1 MQHREASEPGALGGP
16 RLQRAVVLELL
27 GDDGERRRSSAQLG
41 QELGAD
47 AEDLEAAVAALC
59 AAGVLHREGDLT
71 WASAAARRLDE
82 LELIAI

>member
-1 MQHREASEPGALGGP
+1 MHRQASEPGAPGGP
-16 RLQRAVVLELL
+16 LLQRAVVLELL
-27 GDDGERRRSSAQLG
+27 SEGGERRHTSAQLG
-41 QELGAD
+41 RELGAD

-82 LELIAI
+82 LDLIAI

>member
-1 MQHREASEPGALGGP
+1 MHRQASEPRDPGGP

-27 GDDGERRRSSAQLG
+27 SEDGERRRSLAQLG

-47 AEDLEAAVAALC
+47 MEDLEAAVAALC
-59 AAGVLHREGDLT
+59 ATGVLQREGELT
-71 WASAAARRLDE
+71 WASPAARRLDE

>member
-1 MQHREASEPGALGGP
+1 MHREVSEPGPPGGP

-27 GDDGERRRSSAQLG
+27 DDGGERRLSSAQLG

-59 AAGVLHREGDLT
+59 AAGVLHRDGDLV
-71 WASAAARRLDE
+71 WASGAARRLDE

>member
-1 MQHREASEPGALGGP
+1 MHREASEPGPSGGP

-27 GDDGERRRSSAQLG
+27 SEDGERRLSLSQLG
-41 QELGAD
+41 QELSAD
-47 AEDLEAAVAALC
+47 LEDLEAAVGTLC

-71 WASAAARRLDE
+71 WASAAAKHLDE

>member
-1 MQHREASEPGALGGP
+1 MQREASEPGGP

-27 GDDGERRRSSAQLG
+27 SEGGERRLTSAQLG
-41 QELGAD
+41 QELS
-47 AEDLEAAVAALC
+47 AEAEELEAAVAALY

-82 LELIAI
+82 LDLIAI